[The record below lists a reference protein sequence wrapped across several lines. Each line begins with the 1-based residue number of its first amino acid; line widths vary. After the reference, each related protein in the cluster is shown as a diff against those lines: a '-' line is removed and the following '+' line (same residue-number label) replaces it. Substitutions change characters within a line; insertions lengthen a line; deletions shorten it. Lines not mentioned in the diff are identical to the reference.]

1 MRSGVELRHVTI
13 ADLGAILGELG
24 EFWGERDTAFLH
36 QALYVHEFGETSV
49 LAEREGT
56 VDGYLLGFV
65 GQHGL
70 GYIHAVAV
78 RGSARGDGLARAM
91 YERFEALVGARG
103 ANALK
108 AITDPGNAGSRAFHE
123 ALGFHTEEVDGYSPS
138 GGTRLVFTK
147 SLGRPEEGTGRVRTL
162 APGVLMRPLTRADT
176 AALHALIEANR
187 DHLRPWLPFA
197 DQAPESTAAYVDRA
211 VSAATAGQALSMAIE
226 SDGELVGAVS
236 FVDLSREHRS
246 TSIGYWL
253 AAGAQG
259 RGIMSRAVEAM
270 VEEAFGPW
278 RLERVEIRAVAENAR
293 SRAIPERL
301 GFRREGRLR
310 RAQHVNGV
318 AHDDIVYGLLATDR

>member
-1 MRSGVELRHVTI
+1 MSGVEMRHVTI
-13 ADLGAILGELG
+13 ADLRVILAELP

-49 LAEREGT
+49 VAERDGGI
-56 VDGYLLGFV
+56 DGYLLGFV

-78 RGSARGDGLARAM
+78 RRRARGDGLARAM
-91 YERFEALVGARG
+91 YERFEALVGAHG

-108 AITDPGNAGSRAFHE
+108 AITDPGNGGSRAFHE
-123 ALGFHTEEVDGYSPS
+123 ALGFQTEEVEDYSPS
-138 GGTRLVFTK
+138 SGTRLVFSK
-147 SLGRPEEGTGRVRTL
+147 SIGQPMEGTGKVRTL

-176 AALHALIEANR
+176 AALHALIEVNR
-187 DHLRPWLPFA
+187 EHLRPWLAFA
-197 DQAPESTAAYVDRA
+197 DQPRERSAAYVDSA
-211 VSAATAGQALSMAIE
+211 VSAATAGQALSMVIE
-226 SDGELVGAVS
+226 SEGELVGAVS

-253 AAGAQG
+253 AARAQG
-259 RGIMSRAVEAM
+259 HGIMTRAVEQM

-278 RLERVEIRAVAENAR
+278 SLERVEIRAAAENAR

-301 GFRREGRLR
+301 GFRQEGQLR
-310 RAQHVNGV
+310 HTQHVDGV

>member
-1 MRSGVELRHVTI
+1 MSRIELRHVTI
-13 ADLGAILGELG
+13 ADLRAILGELG
-24 EFWGERDTAFLH
+24 EFWGERDMAFLH

-49 LAEREGT
+49 LAEREGKI
-56 VDGYLLGFV
+56 DGYLLGFV

-78 RGSARGDGLARAM
+78 RRTARGDGLARAM
-91 YERFEALVGARG
+91 YERFEAHVGARG
-103 ANALK
+103 ATVLK

-123 ALGFHTEEVDGYSPS
+123 ELGFHTEEVEGYSPS
-138 GGTRLVFTK
+138 GGTRLVFSR
-147 SLGRPEEGTGRVRTL
+147 SLGHPEEGIGRVRTTL
-162 APGVLMRPLTRADT
+162 APGVLMRPLIRADT

-187 DHLRPWLPFA
+187 EHLRPWLPFA

-211 VSAATAGQALSMAIE
+211 VSAATAGQGLSMAIE
-226 SDGELVGAVS
+226 SDGELAGAVS

-253 AAGAQG
+253 SARVQG
-259 RGIMSRAVEAM
+259 RGIMSRAVAAM

-278 RLERVEIRAVAENAR
+278 RLERVEIRAAAENAR

-301 GFRREGRLR
+301 GFRQEGQLR
-310 RAQHVNGV
+310 RAQHVDGV
-318 AHDDIVYGLLATDR
+318 AQDDVVYGLLAIDR